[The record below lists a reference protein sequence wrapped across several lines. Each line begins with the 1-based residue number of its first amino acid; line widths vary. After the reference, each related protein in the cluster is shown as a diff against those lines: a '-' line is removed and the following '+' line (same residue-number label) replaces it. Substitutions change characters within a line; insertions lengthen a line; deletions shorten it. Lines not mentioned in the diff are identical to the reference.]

1 MAKILYVT
9 AVTGNYP
16 DGQKINKALVTYDC
30 ALSADVSA
38 DCFTVED
45 RTITGVQVEN
55 DTVAL
60 LLDNVREKAAGLVPK
75 PKPPKRPAGQPGEK
89 KMGGPPRDMPPT
101 KLLPIQVTVTQTA
114 AIRAADGSE
123 VPADGAAHVSDR
135 TVEPIV
141 EDFVQAEFRGIP
153 YNLYSPKNP
162 EEGKLYPLVMFIHDA
177 GPCGPDPKI
186 TLAQGHG
193 AISFATP
200 EWQAEHP
207 CFVLAPQIDRHVHLT
222 NDDST
227 CSKELYDIKDMV
239 DYIVANNPVDSSR
252 VYATGQS
259 MGCMAS
265 CQMNILWPDFF
276 AASLLVAGQ
285 WDAQR
290 MADAYDGNKYWILVS
305 EHDAKAFPGMNAVTE
320 AIEAKGVEIARYRW
334 DGKAGPAKLSELARQ
349 AVAENPSVN
358 VRYTVFN
365 DSSVVPEGEE
375 DGPGSNHVNTWPV
388 VYPIAGVREWLFSH
402 SK

>member
-30 ALSADVSA
+30 ALSADVAA
-38 DCFTVED
+38 DCFAVEN

-60 LLDNVREKAAGLVPK
+60 LLDNVREQAAGLVPK
-75 PKPPKRPAGQPGEK
+75 PKMPPRPKPKPGEK
-89 KMGGPPRDMPPT
+89 PSGPPRDMPPT
-101 KLLPIQVTVTQTA
+101 VLLPVQVTVTQTA
-114 AIRAADGSE
+114 AIQAADGSE
-123 VPADGAAHVSDR
+123 IVPDGVAHVSDR

-141 EDFVQAEFRGIP
+141 EEFVQGEFNGIP
-153 YNLYSPKNP
+153 YNLYSPKNM
-162 EEGKLYPLVMFIHDA
+162 EEGKQYPLVMFIHDA

-193 AISFATP
+193 AISFAAP

-239 DYIVANNPVDSSR
+239 DYIVANNPVDSKR

-265 CQMNILWPDFF
+265 CEMNILFPDFF

-285 WDAQR
+285 WSPER
-290 MADAYDGNKYWILVS
+290 MAAKCTNCKLWILVS
-305 EHDAKAFPGMNAVTE
+305 NHDAKAFPGMNAVTE
-320 AIEAKGVEIARYRW
+320 AME
-334 DGKAGPAKLSELARQ
+334 KAGAKIGRYVWDAKAAPEVLEA
-349 AVAENPSVN
+349 AVSDALKDDVGI
-358 VRYTVFN
+358 RYTVFSG
-365 DSSVVPEGEE
+365 SSVVPEYK
-375 DGPGSNHVNTWPV
+375 DDNPATNHVSTWPV
-388 VYPIAGVREWLFSH
+388 AYEIKGLKRWLFSCQ
-402 SK
+402 KEG

>member
-1 MAKILYVT
+1 MAKILHVT
-9 AVTGNYP
+9 AATGNYP
-16 DGQKINKALVTYDC
+16 RGQFINKALVTYDC
-30 ALSADVSA
+30 APAADVSA
-38 DCFTVED
+38 DCFAVEG
-45 RTITGVQVEN
+45 RTITGVQVDGN
-55 DTVAL
+55 TVAL
-60 LLDNVREKAAGLVPK
+60 LLDNIREQAASLFPPMPPRPK
-75 PKPPKRPAGQPGEK
+75 PKPGEK
-89 KMGGPPRDMPPT
+89 PAGPPRNMPPT

-123 VPADGAAHVSDR
+123 IPADGTAHVSDR
-135 TVEPIV
+135 TEEPIV
-141 EDFVQAEFRGIP
+141 EEFVQGEFNGIP
-153 YNLYSPKNP
+153 YNLYSPKNV

-186 TLAQGHG
+186 TLAQGCG
-193 AISFATP
+193 AIGFASP

-227 CSKELYDIKDMV
+227 CSKEIYDIKALV
-239 DYIVANNPVDSSR
+239 DYIAQLNPIDPKR
-252 VYATGQS
+252 LYTTGQS

-265 CQMNILWPDFF
+265 CELNVLYPDFF

-285 WDAQR
+285 WSAER
-290 MADAYDGNKYWILVS
+290 VANAYNGNKYWILVS

-334 DGKAGPAKLSELARQ
+334 DGKADPEALTKLARD
-349 AVAENPSVN
+349 AMMENKDVN

-365 DSSVVPEGEE
+365 DSTVVPEWE
-375 DGPGSNHVNTWPV
+375 DDNPGSNHVNTWPV
-388 VYPIAGVREWLFSH
+388 AYSITGLKEWLFSQ

>member
-16 DGQKINKALVTYDC
+16 HGQFINKALVTYDC

-38 DCFTVED
+38 DCFAVEG

-55 DTVAL
+55 DTVVL
-60 LLDNVREKAAGLVPK
+60 LLDNVREQAASLFPPMPPRPK
-75 PKPPKRPAGQPGEK
+75 PKPGEK
-89 KMGGPPRDMPPT
+89 IGGPPRNMPPT

-114 AIRAADGSE
+114 VICAADGSE
-123 VPADGAAHVSDR
+123 IVADGVVYVSDR
-135 TVEPIV
+135 TIEPIV
-141 EDFVQAEFRGIP
+141 DEFAQGLFHEIP
-153 YNLYSPKNP
+153 YNLYVPKNMK
-162 EEGKLYPLVMFIHDA
+162 EGEKYPLVMFIHDA

-227 CSKELYDIKDMV
+227 CSKEIYDIKAMV
-239 DYIVANNPVDSSR
+239 DYIVESNPIDSKR
-252 VYATGQS
+252 IYTTGQS

-265 CQMNILWPDFF
+265 CEMNVLFPDFF

-285 WDAQR
+285 WSAER
-290 MADAYDGNKYWILVS
+290 VANAYNGNKYWILVS
-305 EHDAKAFPGMNAVTE
+305 EHDAKAFPGMNAVTD

-334 DGKAGPAKLSELARQ
+334 DGKAGAEKLTELARQ
-349 AVAENPSVN
+349 AVAENPGVN

-365 DSSVVPEGEE
+365 DSTVVPEWE
-375 DGPGSNHVNTWPV
+375 DDNPGSNHVNTWPV
-388 VYPIAGVREWLFSH
+388 VYPVDGLREWLFSH

>member
-16 DGQKINKALVTYDC
+16 NGQFIDKALVTYDC
-30 ALSADVSA
+30 PISGELSA
-38 DCFTVED
+38 DCFAVAG
-45 RTITGVQVEN
+45 RTITGVQVEG

-60 LLDNVREKAAGLVPK
+60 LLENVREKAAALLPPPPPGPK
-75 PKPPKRPAGQPGEK
+75 PKPGEK
-89 KMGGPPRDMPPT
+89 IGGPPRNMPPT
-101 KLLPIQVTVTQTA
+101 ELLPLRVAVTQTA
-114 AIRAADGSE
+114 IVKTADGVEIGPDGIAHISE
-123 VPADGAAHVSDR
+123 R
-135 TVEPIV
+135 TKEPVV
-141 EDFVQAEFRGIP
+141 EDFIQDVFHEIP
-153 YNLYSPKNP
+153 YNLYIPKSMK
-162 EEGKLYPLVMFIHDA
+162 EGERYPLVMFIHDA

-186 TLAQGHG
+186 TLAQGSG
-193 AISFATP
+193 AVSFAAP
-200 EWQAEHP
+200 DWQAEHP

-227 CSKELYDIKDMV
+227 CSKEIYDIKELV
-239 DYIVANNPVDSSR
+239 DYIAASYAVDEKR
-252 VYATGQS
+252 IYTTGQS

-265 CQMNILWPDFF
+265 CELNVLYPDLF

-290 MADAYDGNKYWILVS
+290 VANAYQGNKYWILVS
-305 EHDAKAFPGMNAVTE
+305 EHDAKAFPGMNAVTD
-320 AIEAKGVEIARYRW
+320 AIEAKGVAVARYRW
-334 DGKAGPAKLSELARQ
+334 DGKAGGEELTKLARN
-349 AVAENPSVN
+349 AMMENRDVN

-365 DSSVVPEGEE
+365 DSSVVPEGED

-388 VYPIAGVREWLFSH
+388 VYSITGLKEWLFAQ

>member
-16 DGQKINKALVTYDC
+16 DGQFINKALVTYDC
-30 ALSADVSA
+30 ALSADVVA
-38 DCFTVED
+38 DCFAVEG
-45 RTITGVQVEN
+45 RSITGVQVEN

-60 LLDNVREKAAGLVPK
+60 LLDNVREQAASLFPPMPPRPK
-75 PKPPKRPAGQPGEK
+75 PKPGEK
-89 KMGGPPRDMPPT
+89 IGGPPRNMPPT

-114 AIRAADGSE
+114 AICAADGSE
-123 VPADGAAHVSDR
+123 IAADGVAHVSDC

-141 EDFVQAEFRGIP
+141 EEFVQAEFNGIP
-153 YNLYSPKNP
+153 YNLYTPKNL
-162 EEGKLYPLVMFIHDA
+162 EAGKQYPLVMFIHDA

-186 TLAQGHG
+186 TLAQGYG

-227 CSKELYDIKDMV
+227 CSKEIFDIKAMV
-239 DYIVANNPVDSSR
+239 DYIVENNPIDSKR
-252 VYATGQS
+252 IYTTGQS

-265 CQMNILWPDFF
+265 CEMNVLFPDFF

-285 WDAQR
+285 WSAER
-290 MADAYDGNKYWILVS
+290 VANAYNGNKYWILVS
-305 EHDAKAFPGMNAVTE
+305 EHDAKAFPGMNAVTD

-334 DGKAGPAKLSELARQ
+334 DGKDGADKLTELARQ
-349 AVAENPSVN
+349 AVAENPNVN

-365 DSSVVPEGEE
+365 DSSVVPEWA
-375 DGPGSNHVNTWPV
+375 DDNPGSNHVNTWPV
-388 VYPIAGVREWLFSH
+388 VYPVDGLREWLFSH

>member
-30 ALSADVSA
+30 ALSTDVTV
-38 DCFTVED
+38 DCFAVEN

-55 DTVAL
+55 DTVTL
-60 LLDNVREKAAGLVPK
+60 LMDNVREQAASLFPPMPKRPK
-75 PKPPKRPAGQPGEK
+75 PKPGEK
-89 KMGGPPRDMPPT
+89 PAGPPRNMPPT
-101 KLLPIQVTVTQTA
+101 VLLPIRVTVTQMA
-114 AIRAADGSE
+114 AIKAADGSE
-123 VPADGAAHVSDR
+123 IAPDGTAHVSDR

-141 EDFVQAEFRGIP
+141 EEFVQGEFQGIP
-153 YNLYSPKNP
+153 YNLYTPKNM
-162 EEGKLYPLVMFIHDA
+162 EAGKVYPLVMFIHDA

-200 EWQAEHP
+200 AWQAEHP

-227 CSKELYDIKDMV
+227 CSKELYDIKALV
-239 DYIVANNPVDSSR
+239 DYIAANNPVDSKR
-252 VYATGQS
+252 IYTTGQS

-265 CQMNILWPDFF
+265 CEMNILWPDFF

-290 MADAYDGNKYWILVS
+290 MADAYNGNKYWILVS

-320 AIEAKGVEIARYRW
+320 AIEAIGVEIARYRW
-334 DGKAGPAKLSELARQ
+334 DGKAGAEKLTELARQ
-349 AVAENPSVN
+349 AVAENPNVN

-365 DSSVVPEGEE
+365 DSTVVPEWE
-375 DGPGSNHVNTWPV
+375 DDNPGSNHVNTWPV
-388 VYPIAGVREWLFSH
+388 AYPVDGLREWLFSH

>member
-16 DGQKINKALVTYDC
+16 HGQFINKALVTYDC
-30 ALSADVSA
+30 ALSSDVAA
-38 DCFTVED
+38 DCFAVEG
-45 RTITGVQVEN
+45 RTITGVQVEEN
-55 DTVAL
+55 TVAL
-60 LLDNVREKAAGLVPK
+60 LLDNVREQAASLFPPMPPRPK
-75 PKPPKRPAGQPGEK
+75 PKPGEK
-89 KMGGPPRDMPPT
+89 IGGPPRNMPPT
-101 KLLPIQVTVTQTA
+101 KLLPIQVTVTQTGVIA
-114 AIRAADGSE
+114 AADGSE
-123 VPADGAAHVSDR
+123 IAPDGAAHVSDR

-141 EDFVQAEFRGIP
+141 EEFVQGEFRSIP
-153 YNLYSPKNP
+153 YNLYTPKNM

-200 EWQAEHP
+200 AWQAEHP

-227 CSKELYDIKDMV
+227 CSKEIYDIKALV
-239 DYIVANNPVDSSR
+239 DHIVETNPIDAKR
-252 VYATGQS
+252 LYTTGQS

-265 CQMNILWPDFF
+265 CELNVLFPDFF

-285 WDAQR
+285 WSGER
-290 MADAYDGNKYWILVS
+290 MANAYKGNKFWILVS

-320 AIEAKGVEIARYRW
+320 AIEAKGVEVARYRW
-334 DGKAGPAKLSELARQ
+334 DGKADAEKLTELARQ
-349 AVAENPSVN
+349 AVMENPDVN
-358 VRYTVFN
+358 VHYTVFN
-365 DSSVVPEGEE
+365 DSTVVPEWA
-375 DGPGSNHVNTWPV
+375 DDNPGSNHVNTWRV
-388 VYPIAGVREWLFSH
+388 VYPVDGLREWLFSH